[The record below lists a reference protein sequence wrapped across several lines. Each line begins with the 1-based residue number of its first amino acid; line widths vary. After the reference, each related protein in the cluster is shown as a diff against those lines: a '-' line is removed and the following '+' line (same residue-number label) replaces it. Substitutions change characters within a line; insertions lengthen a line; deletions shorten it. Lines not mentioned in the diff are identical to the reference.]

1 MKIVKTPVRISL
13 FGGGTDYPEYF
24 KKKEG
29 ITINMAIDKYSYL
42 ILHENENDINKSFL
56 FSYKKL
62 EKVKKINSI
71 KHKSINSCLKYF
83 KIKNFIEL
91 HYTSDL
97 PAKTGLGSSSSF
109 TVGLVNA
116 LSKMKNYKWSNFEIA
131 KKAIYIE
138 QKLNKERVGC
148 QDQISCAM
156 GGFNLTRYTKKQII
170 NKKIK
175 INKNRFDKLISN
187 LLLFYTGKT
196 RFADKIL
203 MEQTKRNKIGKNDST
218 LDEIKKKTLEALDV
232 LINQKINLTK
242 FGELL
247 NDTWI
252 LKKKLSSK
260 ISNKFIDKYYDLA
273 LNSGATGGKILGAG
287 SGGFMLFYVPKKNQ
301 KRVIKSLSDLKLIK
315 FKLDNFG
322 TKIISE

>member
-1 MKIVKTPVRISL
+1 
-13 FGGGTDYPEYF
+13 
-24 KKKEG
+24 
-29 ITINMAIDKYSYL
+29 
-42 ILHENENDINKSFL
+42 
-56 FSYKKL
+56 
-62 EKVKKINSI
+62 
-71 KHKSINSCLKYF
+71 
-83 KIKNFIEL
+83 
-91 HYTSDL
+91 
-97 PAKTGLGSSSSF
+97 
-109 TVGLVNA
+109 
-116 LSKMKNYKWSNFEIA
+116 
-131 KKAIYIE
+131 
-138 QKLNKERVGC
+138 
-148 QDQISCAM
+148 
-156 GGFNLTRYTKKQII
+156 
-170 NKKIK
+170 
-175 INKNRFDKLISN
+175 DKLISN

-203 MEQTKRNKIGKNDST
+203 KEQTKRNKIGKNDST

>member
-1 MKIVKTPVRISL
+1 
-13 FGGGTDYPEYF
+13 
-24 KKKEG
+24 
-29 ITINMAIDKYSYL
+29 
-42 ILHENENDINKSFL
+42 
-56 FSYKKL
+56 
-62 EKVKKINSI
+62 
-71 KHKSINSCLKYF
+71 
-83 KIKNFIEL
+83 
-91 HYTSDL
+91 
-97 PAKTGLGSSSSF
+97 
-109 TVGLVNA
+109 
-116 LSKMKNYKWSNFEIA
+116 
-131 KKAIYIE
+131 
-138 QKLNKERVGC
+138 
-148 QDQISCAM
+148 
-156 GGFNLTRYTKKQII
+156 
-170 NKKIK
+170 
-175 INKNRFDKLISN
+175 
-187 LLLFYTGKT
+187 
-196 RFADKIL
+196 